1 MNSRISPASMRSVV
15 EKELYFL
22 VLHFLKSSSC
32 PEAAQALGH
41 TVQTHPELLPLRYD
55 WLGHP
60 HAQTYADLV
69 AQHPHLPSSHLLDLL
84 LGLTSCPSLPK
95 LPPHALTTTLGS
107 SSVASDPQAQPL
119 AWVNRVERRRL
130 AWSAP
135 PTAWPLSL
143 THQYEELVR
152 VHGHNY
158 PTYCVGF
165 DRTGRRLVTGSDDFL
180 VKVWCA
186 QSGYLIHTLRGHQ
199 EPISDIAINLENTLL
214 ATASLDGIVRV
225 WCLKTGAPQGI
236 LPGNRSGSRKSISSV
251 LFSPSPIPQTRFL
264 MATGDDGLARLWQW
278 SRKHNSFSR
287 DPIVLDCKSSPR
299 DSIRC
304 STFNHTGSHFA
315 VSGTDGVVRVFS
327 TIAHLSPESIKIPER
342 KEFYDERTRDG
353 QYCLR
358 RHSPL
363 TSPALGSHPLDP
375 NTVQAPDQLPLLY
388 VPDDSLGHRSAVE
401 PKLVAKL
408 EGHFGA
414 VTALLYSHNGQRIMS
429 SSADGTSRVW
439 TFDRRAQKWASLC
452 FEVGTAQLVSTTAQ
466 ANRGSSNGPT
476 SPNGLETQTVP
487 TSRRNEALASSDT
500 AVPSVSQPSAVAAPP
515 TGASDSTLGKPS
527 PVTMAIWSLHD
538 TYVIIAALLGVVK
551 VFNSTTGD
559 EWCSL
564 LGHTDEVYVITSHPT
579 SEHIVLTAGYDGRI
593 ILWDVVAGRQL
604 RMYHYPER
612 RFLDGCFSGDGFQ
625 FAVTDDQGACTLF
638 GLGCNRDQFK
648 HARQFKEQMFWSD
661 YMPIR
666 LDADFNVIDEQ
677 TQVAPHLMP
686 RTPILDFDGREY
698 SAQKGPH
705 YGLDFPTHLP
715 TDMIQRQ
722 ELARLHQLKQEVA
735 TASTELLVTSVIPT
749 KAAKQKR
756 PRRAPTR
763 RTEEIE
769 DVMDD
774 PVALQALINS
784 LPDDEDDGEYQGSSP
799 SEVDNNL
806 TDLDASDTETAAR
819 GYNAQTRVTHYFIDD
834 EAVEDNT
841 FDLDEDSE
849 SSRTRRRQRRQR
861 GGIRTRASA
870 SSDHGNGHTESM
882 DSDESISTALA
893 RNAADSRFSRL
904 RASRQRRPPR
914 RRRSSS
920 SSHRVPQRPLS
931 ATRDRAQTPS
941 QPSRRLRD
949 RQALP
954 TYAESSDSDIL
965 NIDEAARDPSPPTPN
980 PSRPTRLSAVV
991 YDSSDPDAIVNTR
1004 LRSRPQRKQPSFSL
1018 SDEDDSEDAAPA
1030 RASGD
1035 PGPSRPRHTA
1045 ANGTSSAV
1053 TTTNGHSKGK
1063 APANPLRL
1071 RLNTRTNAITA
1082 VETESPATS
1091 SQRSSPSIDNFWFSG
1106 NTPRVVPYRPQMG
1119 DLVVYFQ
1126 EGHRQFLATS
1136 PLASATPDKDL
1147 PWHRRPPIDLMA
1159 FAQVAAIQYRVGQP
1173 VWCRVTLQQVQLTTP
1188 GATTPAGSPTRPRSA
1203 LGTGFAP
1210 PAFTT
1215 TRHRFHVDFHDTTSC
1230 PDFIILYSRYKAGID
1245 QRLRVRDRVLVL
1257 YNDDEMYP
1265 AVIQD
1270 DRAGPGCREPT
1281 SAPVCPWQQ
1290 YLVKWIPATQPPMHM
1305 SPWELYK
1312 TNEDH
1317 VELDAAVEQ
1326 LAAHETT
1333 ACLEVIEVLARL
1345 PQFECFVEPV
1355 NVDDYPGYTDVVAY
1369 PMCFEYMTERLRSH
1383 YYRRL
1388 EAVEYD
1394 IRLIAENATA
1404 FNLAH
1409 SPVATAARKL
1419 TKTFE
1424 QNLREQLRLSARL
1437 RPSAR
1442 TGATKYYHYSDEYEE
1457 LEVPN
1462 EDNTDEEDG
1471 GDLPLSESESEVE
1484 APSARRARRAR
1495 SRRVAIWDVDETA
1508 EAEMHDPED
1517 PLVDVVSAD
1526 DFIEHDSD
1534 DLPSRRR
1541 GRRRPTQRS
1550 PPTTSS
1556 RPRRTAPG
1564 PAATPYSTRT
1574 RKRRRVSYDDPFYS
1588 SDEDFGP

>member
-1 MNSRISPASMRSVV
+1 MNSRTSPAAMRSVV

-22 VLHFLKSSSC
+22 ILHFLQSSTC
-32 PEAAQALGH
+32 PEAAQALNQ
-41 TVQTHPELLPLRYD
+41 TVQSRPELLPLRYD

-69 AQHPHLPSSHLLDLL
+69 AQHSHLPSSHLLDLL
-84 LGLTSCPSLPK
+84 LDLTSRPTLPQ

-107 SSVASDPQAQPL
+107 SSIAPSSQTQPL
-119 AWVNRVERRRL
+119 AWVDRIERRRL
-130 AWSAP
+130 AWSSP

-143 THQYEELVR
+143 TSQYEELVR

-236 LPGNRSGSRKSISSV
+236 LPGNRTGNRKSISSV

-327 TIAHLSPESIKIPER
+327 TIAHLSPDSINIPER

-358 RHSPL
+358 HRSPL
-363 TSPALGSHPLDP
+363 TSPVPGSLPTNGH
-375 NTVQAPDQLPLLY
+375 TVQTADHVPLLY
-388 VPDDSLGHRSAVE
+388 VPDDSLGRRAAVE

-414 VTALLYSHNGQRIMS
+414 VTALLYSHDGRRIMS

-439 TFDRRAQKWASLC
+439 TFDRQAQKWASQC
-452 FEVGTAQLVSTTAQ
+452 FEVGTAQVASAAAALPNQ
-466 ANRGSSNGPT
+466 GLSNGPA
-476 SPNGLETQTVP
+476 SLNGPETQTVP
-487 TSRRNEALASSDT
+487 TSRRNEALPVLDI
-500 AVPSVSQPSAVAAPP
+500 AVPSVSQPTATSSNPP
-515 TGASDSTLGKPS
+515 TVPTHSASDSTPGKPS
-527 PVTMAIWSLHD
+527 PITMAIWSLHD

-638 GLGCNRDQFK
+638 GLGCNLDQFK

-698 SAQKGPH
+698 SAQKGPL

-722 ELARLHQLKQEVA
+722 ELVRLSQLKQEMA
-735 TASTELLVTSVIPT
+735 TASTELLVTSIIPAKT
-749 KAAKQKR
+749 AKQKR
-756 PRRAPTR
+756 PRRAPMQ

-799 SEVDNNL
+799 SEGDNNF
-806 TDLDASDTETAAR
+806 TDLDASDAENAAQ
-819 GYNAQTRVTHYFIDD
+819 GYRTQTRVSNYFVDD

-841 FDLDEDSE
+841 FDLEDSE
-849 SSRTRRRQRRQR
+849 SSRTRRRQRRQQR
-861 GGIRTRASA
+861 GVRIRASA
-870 SSDHGNGHTESM
+870 SSDHTDSM
-882 DSDESISTALA
+882 DSDESISTALT
-893 RNAADSRFSRL
+893 RNAADNRFSRL
-904 RASRQRRPPR
+904 RASRLRRPPR

-920 SSHRVPQRPLS
+920 PSHRVPQRPGS
-931 ATRDRAQTPS
+931 AGIDRFQTPS
-941 QPSRRLRD
+941 QQPRRLRN
-949 RQALP
+949 RRALP
-954 TYAESSDSDIL
+954 TYAESSDSEILDI
-965 NIDEAARDPSPPTPN
+965 DQPAGDPSPPA
-980 PSRPTRLSAVV
+980 PSTTRPARSSAVAS
-991 YDSSDPDAIVNTR
+991 DSSDPDTTINTR
-1004 LRSRPQRKQPSFSL
+1004 LRTRSQRKQPSFSP
-1018 SDEDDSEDAAPA
+1018 SDEDDSEDAAPVVA
-1030 RASGD
+1030 AGE
-1035 PGPSRPRHTA
+1035 PGPSRPRRATT
-1045 ANGTSSAV
+1045 NGTSVAV
-1053 TTTNGHSKGK
+1053 DATNGHNKGK
-1063 APANPLRL
+1063 TPANSLRL
-1071 RLNTRTNAITA
+1071 RLNTRTNAIAA
-1082 VETESPATS
+1082 VEAESPATS
-1091 SQRSSPSIDNFWFSG
+1091 SHSRSPSVDSLWFSG
-1106 NTPRVVPYRPQMG
+1106 NTPRLVPYRPQMG
-1119 DLVVYFQ
+1119 DLVVYF
-1126 EGHRQFLATS
+1126 EAGHRQFLAAS
-1136 PLASATPDKDL
+1136 SLASNTPDKDL
-1147 PWHRRPPIDLMA
+1147 PWHRRPPIDPMA
-1159 FAQVAAIQYRVGQP
+1159 FAQVTAIQYRVGQP
-1173 VWCRVTLQQVQLTTP
+1173 VWCRVTLQQVQLTSP
-1188 GATTPAGSPTRPRSA
+1188 GATAPAVSPTRLRAGSSTSFS
-1203 LGTGFAP
+1203 L

-1215 TRHRFHVDFHDTTSC
+1215 TRRRFHVDFHDTTSC

-1270 DRAGPGCREPT
+1270 DRANPGGRDT
-1281 SAPVCPWQQ
+1281 TLASVCPWQQ
-1290 YLVKWIPATQPPMHM
+1290 YLIKWIPATQPPMHM

-1312 TNEDH
+1312 TNEAH
-1317 VELDAAVEQ
+1317 AELDSTVEQ
-1326 LAAHETT
+1326 LAAHEAT
-1333 ACLEVIEVLARL
+1333 ACLEVVEALARL

-1355 NVDDYPGYTDVVAY
+1355 DVDEYPGYTDVVAY
-1369 PMCFEYMTERLRSH
+1369 PMCFEYMTERLRTH

-1388 EAVEYD
+1388 E
-1394 IRLIAENATA
+1394 
-1404 FNLAH
+1404 
-1409 SPVATAARKL
+1409 
-1419 TKTFE
+1419 
-1424 QNLREQLRLSARL
+1424 
-1437 RPSAR
+1437 
-1442 TGATKYYHYSDEYEE
+1442 
-1457 LEVPN
+1457 
-1462 EDNTDEEDG
+1462 
-1471 GDLPLSESESEVE
+1471 
-1484 APSARRARRAR
+1484 
-1495 SRRVAIWDVDETA
+1495 
-1508 EAEMHDPED
+1508 
-1517 PLVDVVSAD
+1517 
-1526 DFIEHDSD
+1526 
-1534 DLPSRRR
+1534 
-1541 GRRRPTQRS
+1541 
-1550 PPTTSS
+1550 
-1556 RPRRTAPG
+1556 
-1564 PAATPYSTRT
+1564 
-1574 RKRRRVSYDDPFYS
+1574 
-1588 SDEDFGP
+1588 